1 MDLQGGGLSRAATSL
16 FLGVARNNEECLMWY
31 NVWPWTQYDPA
42 FNILLGARNEASIPG
57 LSRFPG
63 EVSLRSAPYN
73 PAWHDL
79 SVLHSGTMMLH

>member
-1 MDLQGGGLSRAATSL
+1 
-16 FLGVARNNEECLMWY
+16 MWY

-42 FNILLGARNEASIPG
+42 FNTVLGARNEDSIPG

-79 SVLHSGTMMLH
+79 SVLHSGTMMLHWPSWDTPRNHCTSILFCVMNVQP